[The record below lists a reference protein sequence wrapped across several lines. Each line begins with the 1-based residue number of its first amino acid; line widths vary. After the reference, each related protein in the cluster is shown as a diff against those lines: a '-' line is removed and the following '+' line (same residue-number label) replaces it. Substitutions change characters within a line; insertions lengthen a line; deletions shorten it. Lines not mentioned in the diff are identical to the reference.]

1 MPSVREPERGSATE
15 RLFGAAGIACAIASD
30 GWRRMRT
37 LRRSERTV
45 RFLETPFMAQANV
58 DPSAM
63 MRVPL
68 VGFLA
73 WFVPGLGHWYLGQ
86 RGRALVFFFTIAAT
100 FWTGVAI
107 GSVQG
112 TVAPKSR
119 KLWFVAQVCNGG
131 NALGAV
137 ALHRWVAPESFR
149 SEKPVFAG
157 PWLSS
162 ELGVHYTGVSGLLNV
177 LVIFDAL
184 ALAEAAAGGGR
195 RRSILSGAT

>member
-1 MPSVREPERGSATE
+1 MGPS
-15 RLFGAAGIACAIASD
+15 
-30 GWRRMRT
+30 
-37 LRRSERTV
+37 
-45 RFLETPFMAQANV
+45 NV
-58 DPSAM
+58 DPAVAF
-63 MRVPL
+63 RVPL
-68 VGFLA
+68 VGALA

-86 RGRALVFFFTIAAT
+86 RNRAVIFFVTIVAT
-100 FWTGVAI
+100 FWSGVAI
-107 GSVQG
+107 GGVQG

-131 NALGAV
+131 NALGAA

-157 PWLSS
+157 QWLSS

-184 ALAEAAAGGGR
+184 ALAEASRGLGR
-195 RRSILSGAT
+195 RRTTFSGAT